1 MTEPREGISEVPP
14 AREKVSGDEVAA
26 SLRIPTGVVN
36 FDRLI
41 SGGFMRGKTYLVAG
55 ETGTGKTL
63 FSLKYL
69 LTGVENGEPGVY
81 IPFDETIE
89 GTIEG
94 ALTLGWDL
102 MEPIRAGL
110 LEILDVRPFFAEVV
124 RDKFMA
130 ETVRQ
135 ITSEL
140 KKHVDRI
147 HAKRLVVD
155 PVAPLLGEVVDIS
168 WTRDYI
174 RAFISAIERFI
185 GTTTIVTSEI
195 PTGSMSLSRFG
206 VEEFL
211 SAGITTLDIQRME
224 HFNVRTITV
233 RKMRWTKIDLTPYVY
248 DIRPIDGIVIGD
260 TLPKFA
266 EQFKSQGRR
275 Y

>member
-1 MTEPREGISEVPP
+1 LTEPREEISEVPLP
-14 AREKVSGDEVAA
+14 QEKVSSGDVAA

-69 LTGVENGEPGVY
+69 LAGVQNGEPGVY

-124 RDKFMA
+124 REKFMA
-130 ETVRQ
+130 ETVKQ
-135 ITSEL
+135 ITTEL
-140 KKHVDRI
+140 KRHVDRI

-195 PTGSMSLSRFG
+195 PTGSPTLSRFG

-211 SAGITTLDIQRME
+211 SAGIIALQIQGLE
-224 HFNVRTITV
+224 HFNVRTVTV

>member
-1 MTEPREGISEVPP
+1 MDQSP
-14 AREKVSGDEVAA
+14 VAT

-36 FDRLI
+36 FDKLI
-41 SGGFMRGKTYLVAG
+41 SGGLMRGKTYLVAG

-63 FSLKYL
+63 FALKYL
-69 LTGVENGEPGVY
+69 LTGAQNGEPGVY

-102 MEPIRAGL
+102 MDPIRSKM

-124 RDKFMA
+124 REKFMA
-130 ETVRQ
+130 ETVKQ
-135 ITSEL
+135 ITTEL
-140 KKHVDRI
+140 KKHVDRLR
-147 HAKRLVVD
+147 AKRLVVD
-155 PVAPLLGEVVDIS
+155 PVAPLLGEVVDVS

-195 PTGSMSLSRFG
+195 PTGSPTLSRFG

-211 SAGITTLDIQRME
+211 SAGIITLSMERLE
-224 HFNVRTITV
+224 HFNVRTIHV

-260 TLPKFA
+260 PLPRYA
-266 EQFKSQGRR
+266 EQFKTQGSRV

>member
-1 MTEPREGISEVPP
+1 MTEPRETSEVPR

-140 KKHVDRI
+140 KKHCDRI

>member
-1 MTEPREGISEVPP
+1 MTEPREGISEVPLP
-14 AREKVSGDEVAA
+14 QEKVSGGEVAA

-130 ETVRQ
+130 ETVRK

-140 KKHVDRI
+140 KRHVDRI

-155 PVAPLLGEVVDIS
+155 PVAPLLGEVVDVS

-174 RAFISAIERFI
+174 RAFITAIERFI
-185 GTTTIVTSEI
+185 GTTNIVTSEI

-211 SAGITTLDIQRME
+211 SAGIIALQIQGLE
-224 HFNVRTITV
+224 HFNVRTVTV

>member
-1 MTEPREGISEVPP
+1 LTEPSDATDALREQAGPVEGPIP
-14 AREKVSGDEVAA
+14 A
-26 SLRIPTGVVN
+26 SLRIPTGIVN

-69 LTGVENGEPGVY
+69 LTGIENGEAGVY

-102 MEPIRAGL
+102 MEPIRSNM

-124 RDKFMA
+124 REKFMA

-135 ITSEL
+135 ITAEL
-140 KKHVDRI
+140 KRHVERI
-147 HAKRLVVD
+147 GAKRLVVD
-155 PVAPLLGEVVDIS
+155 PVAPLLGEVVDVS

-174 RAFISAIERFI
+174 RAFVTAVERFI
-185 GTTTIVTSEI
+185 GTTTIITSEI
-195 PTGSMSLSRFG
+195 PTGSPTLSRFG

-211 SAGITTLDIQRME
+211 SAGIITLSIQGLE
-224 HFNVRTITV
+224 HFNVRTVSV
-233 RKMRWTKIDLTPYVY
+233 RKMRWTKVDLTPYVY
-248 DIRPIDGIVIGD
+248 DIRPIEGIIVGD
-260 TLPKFA
+260 SLPRFA
-266 EQFKSQGRR
+266 DQFKAQGKRF
-275 Y
+275 

>member
-1 MTEPREGISEVPP
+1 MTEPRGTSEVPLP
-14 AREKVSGDEVAA
+14 QEKVSGDEVAA

-130 ETVRQ
+130 ETVRK

-140 KKHVDRI
+140 KRHVDRI

-155 PVAPLLGEVVDIS
+155 PVAPLLGEVVDVS

-174 RAFISAIERFI
+174 RAFITAIERFI
-185 GTTTIVTSEI
+185 GTTNIVTSEI

-211 SAGITTLDIQRME
+211 SAGIIALQIQGLE
-224 HFNVRTITV
+224 HFNVRTVTV

>member
-1 MTEPREGISEVPP
+1 LTEPREAS
-14 AREKVSGDEVAA
+14 RESQPQVSVGRDEVAA

-36 FDRLI
+36 YDRLI

-140 KKHVDRI
+140 KKHCDRI

-248 DIRPIDGIVIGD
+248 DIKPIDGIVIGD
-260 TLPKFA
+260 PLPKFA
-266 EQFKSQGRR
+266 EQFKSQARM

>member
-1 MTEPREGISEVPP
+1 MTEPRGTSEVPP

>member
-1 MTEPREGISEVPP
+1 MTEPREAS
-14 AREKVSGDEVAA
+14 RESQPQVNTGGGEVAA
-26 SLRIPTGVVN
+26 SLRIPTGVLN
-36 FDRLI
+36 YDRLI
-41 SGGFMRGKTYLVAG
+41 SGGLMRGKTYLVAG

-135 ITSEL
+135 ITNEL
-140 KKHVDRI
+140 KRHVDRI
-147 HAKRLVVD
+147 GAKRLVVD

-174 RAFISAIERFI
+174 RAFITAIERFI

-195 PTGSMSLSRFG
+195 PTGSPSLSRFG

-211 SAGITTLDIQRME
+211 SAGITMLSVQRLE
-224 HFNVRTITV
+224 YSNVRTITV
-233 RKMRWTKIDLTPYVY
+233 RKMRWTKTDLTPYVY
-248 DIRPIDGIVIGD
+248 DIRPVDGIVIGEP
-260 TLPKFA
+260 LSKFA
-266 EQFKSQGRR
+266 EQFKSQGVR

>member
-1 MTEPREGISEVPP
+1 LTEPREGISEVPP

>member
-1 MTEPREGISEVPP
+1 LTERREEREAVTSQARVGEVP
-14 AREKVSGDEVAA
+14 A

-36 FDRLI
+36 FDKLI
-41 SGGFMRGKTYLVAG
+41 SGGLMRGKTYLVAG
-55 ETGTGKTL
+55 ETGTGKTV
-63 FSLKYL
+63 FSIKYL
-69 LTGVENGEPGVY
+69 LTGIENGEPGVY

-102 MEPIRAGL
+102 MEPIRSNM

-124 RDKFMA
+124 REKFMA

-147 HAKRLVVD
+147 GAKRLVVD
-155 PVAPLLGEVVDIS
+155 PVAPLLGEVVDVS

-185 GTTTIVTSEI
+185 GTTSVITSEI
-195 PTGSMSLSRFG
+195 PTGSTTLSRFG

-211 SAGITTLDIQRME
+211 SAGITMLSIQRLE
-224 HFNVRTITV
+224 HFNIRTVSV

-248 DIRPIDGIVIGD
+248 EIKPIEGIVVGD
-260 TLPKFA
+260 PLPKYV
-266 EQFKSQGRR
+266 EELKLQGRR
-275 Y
+275 FQQF

>member
-1 MTEPREGISEVPP
+1 MTEPRETSEVPP
-14 AREKVSGDEVAA
+14 APEKASGGEVAA

-102 MEPIRAGL
+102 MEPIRAGM

-130 ETVRQ
+130 ETVRK

-147 HAKRLVVD
+147 GAKRLVVD

-174 RAFISAIERFI
+174 RAFITAIERFI

-211 SAGITTLDIQRME
+211 SAGITTLDIQRLE
-224 HFNVRTITV
+224 HFNVRTISV

-260 TLPKFA
+260 PLPKFA
-266 EQFKSQGRR
+266 EQFKEQGRT

>member
-1 MTEPREGISEVPP
+1 MTEPREEISEVPLP
-14 AREKVSGDEVAA
+14 QEKVSGGEVAA

-69 LTGVENGEPGVY
+69 LTGVQNGEPGVY

-130 ETVRQ
+130 ETVRK

-140 KKHVDRI
+140 KRHVDRI

-155 PVAPLLGEVVDIS
+155 PVAPLLGEVVDVS

-174 RAFISAIERFI
+174 RAFITAIERFI
-185 GTTTIVTSEI
+185 GTTNIVTSEI

-211 SAGITTLDIQRME
+211 SAGIIALQIQGLE
-224 HFNVRTITV
+224 HFNVRTVTV

>member
-1 MTEPREGISEVPP
+1 LTEPSDATDAQRQQAGLGEGPIAS
-14 AREKVSGDEVAA
+14 
-26 SLRIPTGVVN
+26 SLRIPTGIVN

-69 LTGVENGEPGVY
+69 LTGIENGEAGVY

-102 MEPIRAGL
+102 MEPIRANM

-124 RDKFMA
+124 REKFMA

-135 ITSEL
+135 ITAEL

-147 HAKRLVVD
+147 GAKRLVVD

-174 RAFISAIERFI
+174 RAFVTAVERFI
-185 GTTTIVTSEI
+185 GTTTIITSEI
-195 PTGSMSLSRFG
+195 PTGSTTLSRFG

-211 SAGITTLDIQRME
+211 SAGIITLSIQGLE
-224 HFNVRTITV
+224 HFNVRTVSV
-233 RKMRWTKIDLTPYVY
+233 RKMRWTKVDLTPYVY
-248 DIRPIDGIVIGD
+248 DIRPIEGIVVGD
-260 TLPKFA
+260 SLPRFA
-266 EQFKSQGRR
+266 EQFRAQGRKF
-275 Y
+275 